1 MTVTPLPVPPRQ
13 ATVPSGLPG
22 GITLRLSELLGRH
35 NADGCLPAVLTLL
48 EPYCQDTP
56 AGPDVDTWM
65 PASLVLRI
73 YRVLPAWPSGLAH
86 AVLEAAQPWMPIPGK
101 ATLRAADPGARRAS
115 SSTPPAAAPPAAPAS
130 SVEPTVLAAES
141 SAAGLSPREREVLL
155 GMANGLTNG
164 DIGRSL
170 YLSEDTIK
178 THARRMFAKLEAKD
192 RAQAVARG
200 YQLGILTIPD
210 EETA

>member
-48 EPYCQDTP
+48 EPYCQEAP
-56 AGPDVDTWM
+56 AGPGVDTWM
-65 PASLVLRI
+65 PSSLVLRL

-101 ATLRAADPGARRAS
+101 PTLRAADPGARRAS
-115 SSTPPAAAPPAAPAS
+115 SATPAAPAPPAP
-130 SVEPTVLAAES
+130 SVEPTVLAADS
-141 SAAGLSPREREVLL
+141 SGAALSPREREVLL

-178 THARRMFAKLEAKD
+178 THARRMFGKLEVKD

-200 YQLGILTIPD
+200 YQLGILTIHA